1 MWCWAGPGPRLTG
14 SWGKQDQL
22 STGSRTPWPLLSEA
36 RLPSLTGL
44 GERMAERVHLQGD
57 GELWL
62 CRNSVLSSA
71 RSPGPVGTLPS
82 FRHTCN
88 SCFVVGIRA
97 TPGTSSC
104 TGSGGPRRLG
114 SCRDSLYSS
123 EKLLGGGRGR
133 SGKNTRPPA
142 SCITSPIPSCVRGSL
157 PGELSKL
164 LNNEKCLPGYWPFF
178 QT

>member
-1 MWCWAGPGPRLTG
+1 MWCWAEPGPRLTG
-14 SWGKQDQL
+14 SWGKQGQL

-44 GERMAERVHLQGD
+44 DERTAERVHLQGD

-71 RSPGPVGTLPS
+71 RSPGPEGPLPL
-82 FRHTCN
+82 FRHTCS

-97 TPGTSSC
+97 TPGASSC
-104 TGSGGPRRLG
+104 TGSGAPRRLG

-123 EKLLGGGRGR
+123 EKLLGRGRGR

-142 SCITSPIPSCVRGSL
+142 SCISSPIPSCVGGSF